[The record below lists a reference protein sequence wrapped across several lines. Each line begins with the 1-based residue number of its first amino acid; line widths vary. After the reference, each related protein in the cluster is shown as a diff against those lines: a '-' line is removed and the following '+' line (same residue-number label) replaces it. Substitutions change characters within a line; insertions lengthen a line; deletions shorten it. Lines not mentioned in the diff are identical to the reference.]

1 MISQNFA
8 VLAAVLP
15 LIGFAAYLRDTLRGK
30 IPPNRV
36 SWLLWGAAPMI
47 AFAAEL
53 AEGTS
58 LMVAL
63 VTFALGFGPL
73 LVLLATFA
81 DPRHDPWHLATLR
94 SIAVNLVR
102 RRGADHRWKLT
113 RFDFACGGI
122 SALALS
128 AWAVTGQGDVAIAF
142 AIAADLFAAV
152 PTIKKSYSR
161 PESESANTYVASGA
175 GAGVTLLTIPRWTFN
190 YYGFPFY
197 VMFVCT
203 IIAALIVLPRP
214 QIMRGFLGN
223 GGRHPQARRR
233 RRLAVTLTAAGVTL
247 AGLAFSS
254 QEIAQLV
261 VGRGPMR
268 GTVVLPAAGPLGPL
282 RRPDAIAVVPPAAT
296 WRATATHHPVAQAL
310 VVLPPSL
317 SPPALPSPERP
328 SSLSSPPPA
337 TPRPSPPPAPS
348 PSKTATPAPA
358 PSSPT
363 PSPTMTPTPSP
374 TATPSPTPT
383 PSPTLTPTPSPTLTP
398 TASPTPTPSPTL
410 TPTASPTLTPSP
422 GQVYTHARE
431 R

>member
-8 VLAAVLP
+8 ALAAVLP

-58 LMVAL
+58 LTVVL

-81 DPRHDPWHLATLR
+81 NPAPDPWHMATLR

-102 RRGADHRWKLT
+102 RRGGDHNWKLT

-122 SALALS
+122 SALALT
-128 AWAVTGQGDVAIAF
+128 AWGVTGQGDAAIAL
-142 AIAADLFAAV
+142 AIVADLFAAV

-190 YYGFPFY
+190 NYGFPLY
-197 VMFVCT
+197 VMLVCAVL
-203 IIAALIVLPRP
+203 AALVALPLP
-214 QIMRGFLGN
+214 QIMTGFRGN
-223 GGRHPQARRR
+223 RGRHPQARRR
-233 RRLAVTLTAAGVTL
+233 PGLAVTLTAAGVTL

-254 QEIAQLV
+254 HEIAQLLA
-261 VGRGPMR
+261 GRRPGPGR
-268 GTVVLPAAGPLGPL
+268 VVLQVAAPL
-282 RRPDAIAVVPPAAT
+282 RRPDAMARVPPAAT
-296 WRATATHHPVAQAL
+296 GRATTHHPVAQAA
-310 VVLPPSL
+310 VVLPPGPN
-317 SPPALPSPERP
+317 PPACPAPERP
-328 SSLSSPPPA
+328 PLLSSPPPA
-337 TPRPSPPPAPS
+337 RPQPSLTPAPS
-348 PSKTATPAPA
+348 PSKTPTPAPSPSKTPTPA
-358 PSSPT
+358 PSPSSP
-363 PSPTMTPTPSP
+363 TPTPSP
-374 TATPSPTPT
+374 TATPSPTLAP
-383 PSPTLTPTPSPTLTP
+383 
-398 TASPTPTPSPTL
+398 SPTPTPAS
-410 TPTASPTLTPSP
+410 TPAPSP
-422 GQVYTHARE
+422 APSPSPSQVARD

>member
-8 VLAAVLP
+8 ALAAVLP
-15 LIGFAAYLRDTLRGK
+15 LIGFAAYLRDTLRGR

-81 DPRHDPWHLATLR
+81 DPTHDPWHIATLR

-102 RRGADHRWKLT
+102 RRGGDHHWKLT
-113 RFDFACGGI
+113 RSDFACGGI
-122 SALALS
+122 SALALT

-161 PESESANTYVASGA
+161 PESESANTYVASSA

-190 YYGFPFY
+190 YYGFPLY
-197 VMFVCT
+197 VMFVCA

-214 QIMRGFLGN
+214 QILKGFLGN
-223 GGRHPQARRR
+223 RGRYPRRGQ
-233 RRLAVTLTAAGVTL
+233 RLAVTLTAVGVTL

-254 QEIAQLV
+254 HEIAQLI
-261 VGRGPMR
+261 VGRGPVQ
-268 GTVVLPAAGPLGPL
+268 GTVMLPVAGPL
-282 RRPDAIAVVPPAAT
+282 RRPDAMARVPPAAT
-296 WRATATHHPVAQAL
+296 RRATATHHPVAPAP

-317 SPPALPSPERP
+317 SPSALPLPERP

-337 TPRPSPPPAPS
+337 TPWPSSPPAPS
-348 PSKTATPAPA
+348 PSKTTTPAPS

-363 PSPTMTPTPSP
+363 P
-374 TATPSPTPT
+374 TA
-383 PSPTLTPTPSPTLTP
+383 
-398 TASPTPTPSPTL
+398 SPTL
-410 TPTASPTLTPSP
+410 TPTASPTLTPS
-422 GQVYTHARE
+422 VR
-431 R
+431 

>member
-8 VLAAVLP
+8 ALAAVLP

-53 AEGTS
+53 AAGTS
-58 LMVAL
+58 LTVVL

-81 DPRHDPWHLATLR
+81 TPTHDPWHIATLR

-102 RRGADHRWKLT
+102 RRGGDQSWKLT

-122 SALALS
+122 SALALT
-128 AWAVTGQGDVAIAF
+128 AWAVTGQGDVAIAL
-142 AIAADLFAAV
+142 AIVADLFAAV

-161 PESESANTYVASGA
+161 PESESSNTYVASGA
-175 GAGVTLLTIPRWTFN
+175 GAGATLLTIPRWTFN
-190 YYGFPFY
+190 NYGFPLY
-197 VMFVCT
+197 VMLVCAV
-203 IIAALIVLPRP
+203 IAAFVVLPVP
-214 QIMRGFLGN
+214 QIIKGFAGN
-223 GGRHPQARRR
+223 RERHPQARRR
-233 RRLAVTLTAAGVTL
+233 PRLVLTLTAAGVTL

-254 QEIAQLV
+254 HEIAQLLA
-261 VGRGPMR
+261 GRGPAQR
-268 GTVVLPAAGPLGPL
+268 RVVLQVTGPL
-282 RRPDAIAVVPPAAT
+282 RKAAGIRHPAAQE
-296 WRATATHHPVAQAL
+296 A

-317 SPPALPSPERP
+317 NPPACPAPERP
-328 SSLSSPPPA
+328 PAPSSPPPG
-337 TPRPSPPPAPS
+337 TPRPSSPPAPS

-363 PSPTMTPTPSP
+363 STPGPTPTSTPSP
-374 TATPSPTPT
+374 TPTSTPSPTPTSTPSPTPT
-383 PSPTLTPTPSPTLTP
+383 PTP
-398 TASPTPTPSPTL
+398 SPTPTPAPSPTM
-410 TPTASPTLTPSP
+410 TPSP
-422 GQVYTHARE
+422 SQVARD

>member
-1 MISQNFA
+1 VISQNFA
-8 VLAAVLP
+8 ALAAVLP

-58 LMVAL
+58 LVVAL

-81 DPRHDPWHLATLR
+81 DPTHDPWHIATLR

-102 RRGADHRWKLT
+102 RRGGDHHWKLT

-122 SALALS
+122 SALALT

-190 YYGFPFY
+190 YYGFPLY
-197 VMFVCT
+197 VMFVCA

-214 QIMRGFLGN
+214 QIMKGFLGN
-223 GGRHPQARRR
+223 RGRHPQARRR
-233 RRLAVTLTAAGVTL
+233 QRLAVTLTAAGVTL

-254 QEIAQLV
+254 HEIAQLV
-261 VGRGPMR
+261 VGRGPVQ
-268 GTVVLPAAGPLGPL
+268 GTVVLPVAGPLG
-282 RRPDAIAVVPPAAT
+282 RPDAMARVPPAAT
-296 WRATATHHPVAQAL
+296 GRATATHHPVAQTP

-337 TPRPSPPPAPS
+337 TPRPSSPPAPS
-348 PSKTATPAPA
+348 PSKTTTPAPS

-363 PSPTMTPTPSP
+363 PTPAPSP
-374 TATPSPTPT
+374 SSPTPT
-383 PSPTLTPTPSPTLTP
+383 PSPTLTPTPSPTLTL
-398 TASPTPTPSPTL
+398 TPTPTPSP
-410 TPTASPTLTPSP
+410 SP
-422 GQVYTHARE
+422 GLYSCARTGNPVS
-431 R
+431 RWTPWPAGGPG